1 MADTIKAPS
10 PPASRTRWF
19 WIVLFALVVVT
30 AGVFQ
35 GVLGHQFLLYD
46 DDTYVLKNPLIHPLN
61 LDTVWKMFSRTYF
74 RSYTPL
80 AHLSHAIDFDV
91 WGADP
96 FGHHLTNYLLHLV
109 NTALVFVLASGM
121 IVFAKAR
128 PRDGVQRPW
137 QFLLG
142 RLTPADVLGALFASA
157 FFALHPL
164 RVESVAWVSDRKDL
178 LMTCFSLLSFLSYLM
193 YRVGSGT
200 SAAERWYLGSII
212 AAVIAM
218 LAKTVASL
226 IPIVLLLA
234 DMLIFDLPR
243 GPGRRWKLLIEKIPF
258 LAGSAFVGMASL
270 FAVSRILPH
279 PRVIERTVLEETL
292 APVYTWAFYLVKS
305 VLPVGLTPLYAFPTM
320 VMLLLGLLVVVVV
333 TAIAVAMAWR
343 KVRTPLFVWG
353 FYMLFLLPTILGR
366 GPAGIQSWADR
377 YSYLPSVALA
387 VMFGGLVVW
396 LWETLHGSA
405 RGMLLGALA
414 LAMIALGALTVR
426 QIPIWNNTVSL
437 FAYAVEQNPQSIM
450 AHTNLGNALTN
461 AGRPHE
467 AIASLERAI
476 ALNDRYSGAYQ
487 YLGLAYQLKG
497 DQRKAVEFYQ
507 KAVALDSNFVEAYSN
522 LGNAYFALGEYDRA
536 IQQYLAS
543 IRKDPDFSDPYY
555 NFGVAT
561 CAKGDT
567 AAAMLIF
574 RKAAEMNPISADTY
588 VSMGIIYSGWGM
600 EDSAYVQYKKAAEL
614 GHPQARELVKS
625 RRQ

>member
-1 MADTIKAPS
+1 MADTIDAIPS
-10 PPASRTRWF
+10 PSRTRWYWF
-19 WIVLFALVVVT
+19 ALFALVLVT

-35 GVLGHQFLLYD
+35 GVLGHQFLWYD

-61 LDTVWKMFSRTYF
+61 LETIGKMFSRTYF

-121 IVFAKAR
+121 MVYVKTR
-128 PRDGVQRPW
+128 PRDGARRPW
-137 QFLLG
+137 QLLFE
-142 RLTPADVLGALFASA
+142 RLTPAEILGALFASA

-164 RVESVAWVSDRKDL
+164 RVESVAWISDRKDL

-193 YRVGSGT
+193 YRLGCGT
-200 SAAERWYLGSII
+200 TAARRWYLGSII

-226 IPIVLLLA
+226 IPVVLLLA
-234 DMLIFDLPR
+234 DMLIFELPR
-243 GPGRRWKLLIEKIPF
+243 SGSPWRKLLMEKIPF
-258 LAGSAFVGMASL
+258 LAGSALVGMASL

-279 PRVIERTVLEETL
+279 PRVVERTVLEEAL
-292 APVYTWAFYLVKS
+292 APVYTWAFYLAKS
-305 VLPVGLTPLYAFPTM
+305 VLPVGLTPLYAFPSL
-320 VMLLLGLLVVVVV
+320 VMLLLGLMVVVVV
-333 TAIAVAMAWR
+333 TAAAVVMARR
-343 KVRTPLFVWG
+343 KVRIPLFVWG

-377 YSYLPSVALA
+377 YSYLPSVAIA

-396 LWETLHGSA
+396 LHGPV
-405 RGMLLGALA
+405 RR
-414 LAMIALGALTVR
+414 IFLGALTLAMVTLGMLTIR
-426 QIPIWNNTVSL
+426 QIPIWKDTVSL
-437 FAYAVEQNPQSIM
+437 FTYAVEQNPRSIM

-461 AGRPHE
+461 AGHPDE
-467 AIASLERAI
+467 AIAALERAI
-476 ALNDRYSGAYQ
+476 ALNDRYAGAYQ

-497 DQRKAVEFYQ
+497 DQQKAVEFYQ
-507 KAVALDSNFVEAYSN
+507 RAVALDSNFVEAYSN
-522 LGNAYFALGEYDRA
+522 LGNAYFALDAYDLA

-543 IRKDPDFSDPYY
+543 IRRDPDFSDPYY
-555 NFGVAT
+555 NLGVAT
-561 CAKGDT
+561 YAKGDT
-567 AAAMLIF
+567 AAAMLMF

-614 GHPQARELVKS
+614 GHPQAREIVKS